1 LVTVF
6 VALTGAGWTYETLS
20 RRGDGQRHPAPG
32 RLIDV
37 GGHRLHLNC
46 TGAASGGPTV
56 VFEAGLGESSTTW
69 ATVQQGLTD
78 TSGTARVRACSY
90 DRAGYAWSEPGP
102 GRRDAGR
109 LAEELHTLLDAAGER
124 GPFVLVG
131 HSFGGQVVRLFA
143 DRWPTETAG
152 LVLVDVTDERAT
164 GALRASVPIIRVQ
177 MAGFRFAARIGM
189 VRLFPGSA
197 ASTDA
202 PPPVREHAAVVYR
215 STSMATSAAE
225 ATASVHSARLVQST
239 VRPEAWGTWPVV
251 VISAAGQPRDV
262 LEHHAGLAAL
272 SSRGE
277 HLTAETTNH
286 YVHYGQPQL
295 VLDSVRKVL
304 DAGS

>member
-1 LVTVF
+1 MTVS
-6 VALTGAGWTYETLS
+6 VISTGAGWTYETLA

-32 RLIDV
+32 RLIDI

-124 GPFVLVG
+124 GPFILVG
-131 HSFGGQVVRLFA
+131 HSYGGQVVRLFA

-164 GALRASVPIIRVQ
+164 GALRASAPVIRVQ
-177 MAGFRFAARIGM
+177 MAGFQFAARIGV
-189 VRLFPGSA
+189 VRLFPGTA
-197 ASTDA
+197 ASADA
-202 PPPVREHAAVVYR
+202 PPAVREHAAVVYR
-215 STSMATSAAE
+215 SNSMAASAAE
-225 ATASVHSARLVQST
+225 AAASVDSARLVQST
-239 VRPEAWGTWPVV
+239 VRPKAWGTWPVI
-251 VISAAGQPRDV
+251 VISAAGQPREA

-272 SSRGE
+272 SGRGE
-277 HLTAETTNH
+277 HLIAGTTNH

-295 VLDSVRKVL
+295 VLDSVRRAL
-304 DAGS
+304 DAVGS